1 MTLQAMILDRA
12 RTWINSGDRV
22 VMATISHI
30 RGSSSQPLTSRMAI
44 NAGGAFVGFVSGGC
58 VEADVAEHASAL
70 FAGDPASG
78 APGAAPEI
86 PGPARLLHYRQVQD
100 GSIEIGLNCEGSIEV
115 LLEPATSEL
124 VDTLSADKPTIVVT
138 SYVPGEVVEVDR
150 RVLAP
155 GGAPDGVD
163 PDVVS
168 ALQEVTGD
176 GVPRS
181 VRGSDGRTTLV
192 ELVGS
197 PPTLLIVSASSVA
210 YPLSSLAKTL
220 GYRVVISDPRSDYVT
235 RDLFP
240 DADELL
246 CIWPRELPKHVSF
259 GPRVYVVSLNH
270 EARFEDDLFTM
281 LAAGAAAT
289 GKPVV
294 GYLGAI
300 GKAKRQTER
309 VERLT
314 AAGVDLSIL
323 PPIHTP
329 IGLDLGGKGAE
340 EVALSVMAEIQA
352 HRYGRTGGRLKDTRS
367 VHVATADLDT
377 PSADRS

>member
-1 MTLQAMILDRA
+1 
-12 RTWINSGDRV
+12 
-22 VMATISHI
+22 
-30 RGSSSQPLTSRMAI
+30 
-44 NAGGAFVGFVSGGC
+44 
-58 VEADVAEHASAL
+58 
-70 FAGDPASG
+70 
-78 APGAAPEI
+78 
-86 PGPARLLHYRQVQD
+86 
-100 GSIEIGLNCEGSIEV
+100 
-115 LLEPATSEL
+115 
-124 VDTLSADKPTIVVT
+124 
-138 SYVPGEVVEVDR
+138 
-150 RVLAP
+150 
-155 GGAPDGVD
+155 
-163 PDVVS
+163 
-168 ALQEVTGD
+168 
-176 GVPRS
+176 VPRS

-220 GYRVVISDPRSDYVT
+220 GYRVVITDPRSDYVT

-246 CIWPRELPKHVSF
+246 CIWPRELPKHVTF

-270 EARFEDDLFTM
+270 EARFEDDLIAM
-281 LAAGAAAT
+281 LAAKASARAAAR
-289 GKPVV
+289 PVV

-300 GKAKRQTER
+300 GKAKRHTER

-314 AAGVDLSIL
+314 AAGVDLSVL

-352 HRYGRTGGRLKDTRS
+352 HRYGRTGGRLRDTRAARL
-367 VHVATADLDT
+367 ATADLDT
-377 PSADRS
+377 PSAVRP